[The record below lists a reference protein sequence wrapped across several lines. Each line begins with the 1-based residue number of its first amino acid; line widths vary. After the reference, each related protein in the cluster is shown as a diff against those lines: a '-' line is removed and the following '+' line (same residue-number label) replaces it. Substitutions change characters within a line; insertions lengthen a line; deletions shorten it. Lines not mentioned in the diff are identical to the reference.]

1 MNAICLL
8 KALVAAGAKVR
19 VPMANTWVHDIA
31 MRDLSLQSTNL
42 ASAIAYAEG
51 EGWLADCARKGWVS
65 LTRAGE
71 VVARVND
78 LETVRKNG
86 RQQCRQN

>member
-31 MRDLSLQSTNL
+31 MRDLSQQNTNL
-42 ASAIAYAEG
+42 ASAIAYAEA
-51 EGWLADCARKGWVS
+51 ESCLVDSPRSGWVS
-65 LTRAGE
+65 LTRAAE
-71 VVARVND
+71 VLARV
-78 LETVRKNG
+78 K
-86 RQQCRQN
+86 